1 VPNERLFLFT
11 RSKMDLTVGT
21 KVRFVEQH
29 RPPVVRPDDVG
40 VIVGVEPSTNP
51 WQPRVHVRFE
61 NYLSGWIWQNVL
73 VRA

>member
-1 VPNERLFLFT
+1 
-11 RSKMDLTVGT
+11 MDLIVGT

-40 VIVGVEPSTNP
+40 IVVSVEQSTAP
-51 WQPRVHVRFE
+51 WQPRVRFRFD